1 MKKVLSVFLVLIIIL
16 SVGTVGVSSYESN
29 DYIWIQTSRLGAKVD
44 NYLYFPVY
52 YDDDSYLYTDEDEI
66 IRITFPFTYDP
77 EILKPVEVTPS
88 EALYGMN
95 FKSEISRVDVY
106 TYIDE
111 YGVEITY
118 PYFYADITFDGGA
131 KINNGEVL
139 FNVKMEI
146 IGETTSNSGGPIFD
160 SFFLVEDLE
169 QEKMTCCKWEV
180 VDKSGKV
187 VRDMSSKIQHNY
199 RLDIDDTDDNLTLN
213 NYEPFIPSTSSNDYM
228 WISTSRYGA
237 QIDNYLY
244 FPVFYDD
251 DQGYAR
257 FVDENSTT
265 KIVFPFFYD
274 PEFFKPVDVT
284 PSEQLYGMNFTGEIS
299 VIDVYT
305 YISKSG
311 HEITYPYFYVEI
323 TFDGGAEIEQGDVL
337 FNVKL
342 EIISETASNVS
353 GELFDSYFIVEDL
366 ENSVRTCAKWEITD
380 GNGTANDISS
390 QIQHN
395 YRLYP
400 DDTDDN
406 LTLNNYEPFIPPVEE
421 EPLFKT
427 GVTEKHI
434 RKDNAVYYP
443 IRFDGG
449 EGVSYAQFR
458 SSVTGKE
465 TGVCRTK
472 AVMKFIYDANTVEFI
487 DTISSIGLHLF
498 SGDTKVLERGSTGET
513 GPDGQEY
520 DYIVVELNVGN
531 INISDDY
538 SFFYLKFYVLEE
550 NFLTEDGKVRTV
562 VANADYEKAPGSKG
576 CIWQFND
583 DSGVLCDLSTRV
595 YLYDSSDYPEVSSY
609 NDLLID
615 EVLTGDLW
623 ETGLSLTTKITP
635 AHGRIDNF
643 VYYPCE
649 FIPGKYYSDIVRN
662 MTGFDDGST
671 QVKMK
676 ISYDAR
682 VLEFIDVLPSKELY
696 DIGGTVT
703 VIESGVMNPVQT
715 YFEYVIIQVDFDGFT
730 GLDNKYLYSLKFN
743 VLEEKFVNSSGRPIS
758 YLTMERFSIDG
769 VWSHCHWTVTG
780 TNGRQFDLT
789 ELTASK
795 STASF
800 DSTITYNDLIIEGY
814 EPFDPTLLVEEKMEL
829 VGGATVMTQ
838 GGVNYIVGLQPNL
851 TKTKF
856 QSTYIDSENVTVE
869 INMSTAR
876 YLGTGSTVTVKS
888 AATGEVVAEYV
899 VVIYGDVDGT
909 ATINARD
916 AVAISNSVSGEA
928 ATLTG
933 AAKLAANVEGT
944 RATINAKDA
953 SVIRSVAGGTMII
966 DQSTGK
972 GIAV

>member
-1 MKKVLSVFLVLIIIL
+1 MKKALSVFLALIMIL
-16 SVGTVGVSSYESN
+16 SIGTVGVSAN
-29 DYIWIQTSRLGAKVD
+29 DYVWIYTSRLGAKVE

-52 YDDDSYLYTDEDEI
+52 YDDDGYFYGDEDTKI
-66 IRITFPFTYDP
+66 KITFPFTYDP

-88 EALYGMN
+88 ELLYGMN
-95 FKSEISRVDVY
+95 FESEISRVDVY
-106 TYIDE
+106 SYIDE

-118 PYFYADITFDGGA
+118 PYFYADITFDGD
-131 KINNGEVL
+131 KRINKGEIL

-146 IGETTSNSGGPIFD
+146 VGETTSNSGGPIFD

-180 VDKSGKV
+180 VDGNGNVIK
-187 VRDMSSKIQHNY
+187 DISSKIQHNY
-199 RLDIDDTDDNLTLN
+199 RLDIDDTDDNL
-213 NYEPFIPSTSSNDYM
+213 I
-228 WISTSRYGA
+228 
-237 QIDNYLY
+237 
-244 FPVFYDD
+244 
-251 DQGYAR
+251 
-257 FVDENSTT
+257 
-265 KIVFPFFYD
+265 
-274 PEFFKPVDVT
+274 
-284 PSEQLYGMNFTGEIS
+284 
-299 VIDVYT
+299 
-305 YISKSG
+305 
-311 HEITYPYFYVEI
+311 
-323 TFDGGAEIEQGDVL
+323 
-337 FNVKL
+337 
-342 EIISETASNVS
+342 
-353 GELFDSYFIVEDL
+353 
-366 ENSVRTCAKWEITD
+366 
-380 GNGTANDISS
+380 
-390 QIQHN
+390 
-395 YRLYP
+395 
-400 DDTDDN
+400 
-406 LTLNNYEPFIPPVEE
+406 LNNYEPFIPPVEE
-421 EPLFKT
+421 TPLFKT

-434 RKDNAVYYP
+434 RKENAVYYP

-465 TGVCRTK
+465 TGVCRTR

-487 DTISSIGLHLF
+487 DTIASIGLHFF
-498 SGDTKVLERGSTGET
+498 SGETKVLERGSTGET

-550 NFLTEDGKVRTV
+550 NFLTDDGRVRTV
-562 VANADYEKAPGSKG
+562 VANADYEKAPDSKG

-583 DSGVLCDLSTRV
+583 DNGVICDLSTRV
-595 YLYDSSDYPEVSSY
+595 YLHGSSDYPEVSSY

-649 FIPGKYYSDIVRN
+649 FIPGKYYSSIVRN

-696 DIGGTVT
+696 DIGGTLT
-703 VIESGVMNPVQT
+703 VIESGVMNPEQT

-730 GLDNKYLYSLKFN
+730 GLDDKYLYSLKFN

-758 YLTMERFSIDG
+758 HLTMERFSIDG
-769 VWSHCHWTVTG
+769 VWSQCHWTVTG

-800 DSTITYNDLIIEGY
+800 DSTISYDDLIIAGY
-814 EPFDPTLLVEEKMEL
+814 EPFDPTLIGEEKFEII
-829 VGGATVMTQ
+829 GNATVMTQ
-838 GGVNYIVGLQPNL
+838 GKVNYIVGLQPSL
-851 TKTKF
+851 TKAKF
-856 QSTYIDSENVTVE
+856 QSTYISSENVTVE
-869 INMSTAR
+869 INMTTAR
-876 YLGTGSTVTVKS
+876 YMGTGSTVTVKS
-888 AATGEVVAEYV
+888 EATDEVIAEYTII
-899 VVIYGDVDGT
+899 IYGDIDGS

-916 AVAISNSVSGEA
+916 AVEISNSMAGITDS
-928 ATLTG
+928 LTG
-933 AAKLAANVEGT
+933 AAKFAANVEGT
-944 RATINAKDA
+944 RTAINAKDA
-953 SVIRSVAGGTMII
+953 DVIDAVVAGTMVI
-966 DQSTGK
+966 DQTTGK
-972 GIAV
+972 GVEI